1 MVFDPLGLIMMV
13 VIFGVSMAAQGFLR
27 TTFGKYSKIRNAKD
41 VTGAEVAR
49 DILDS
54 NGLQHVG
61 VEATPGYLSDHYDP
75 MKKVV
80 RLSEPNFNSP
90 SLAAL
95 AVAAHE
101 VGHAIQ
107 HAKAYGPLVA
117 RSALAAPLGIAST
130 VGQFALMGGMMAIA
144 FAGSSGLGQP
154 LLLIGVIGL
163 GAVLLFHLV
172 TLPVEFDASNRAL
185 AILERG
191 GYLSVDENQGARKV
205 LNAAAM
211 TYVVAALASAA
222 QFLYYL
228 GILRGSDE

>member
-1 MVFDPLGLIMMV
+1 MVFDMTGILLMV
-13 VIFGVSMAAQGFLR
+13 VIFGVSMAAQGYL
-27 TTFGKYSKIRNAKD
+27 TSTFGRFSKIRNARD

-54 NGLQHVG
+54 HGLHNVR
-61 VEATPGYLSDHYDP
+61 VEATPGFLTDHYDP

-80 RLSEPNFNSP
+80 RLSEVNYNSP

-107 HAKAYGPLVA
+107 DAKAYAPLVV
-117 RSALAAPLGIAST
+117 RSALAAPLSIAANL
-130 VGQFALMGGMMAIA
+130 GQLAL
-144 FAGSSGLGQP
+144 FAGLFMIATSLGQTF
-154 LLLIGVIGL
+154 LLIGILGL

-185 AILERG
+185 AILEKN
-191 GYLSVDENQGARKV
+191 GYLSVQENQGARKV
-205 LNAAAM
+205 LTAAAM

-222 QFLYYL
+222 QLLYYL
-228 GILRGSDE
+228 GFLRGGDE